1 MNKKEVDKIINEAKG
16 IIKENQMY
24 TIKKFN
30 LYELKEGKTDVYL
43 SGITGYTRQYLS
55 EIFNGKRNID
65 RKTVEKILVPIFA
78 ESVKL
83 KEKYE
88 RFGMDT
94 MIQHFFKKM

>member
-1 MNKKEVDKIINEAKG
+1 MKEKDIERIIEEANE
-16 IIKENQMY
+16 IIKENQIY
-24 TIKKFN
+24 TIKKAN
-30 LYELKEGKTDVYL
+30 LYELKEGKTDVYI